1 MSEPS
6 IPLSESEPLDGAPVP
21 RSYLGIGL
29 VATILCFLPLGLVT
43 LYFGLQVQRALAE
56 GDRQR
61 AVHESHVARGW
72 LAATIVIGLLVYAF
86 IAVALVLLG
95 AFSS

>member
-6 IPLSESEPLDGAPVP
+6 VSFASPDETHPP
-21 RSYLGIGL
+21 RSYLGLGL
-29 VATILCFLPLGLVT
+29 VVTVLCFVPLGLVT
-43 LYFGLQVQRALAE
+43 LYYGLRVHRALAD
-56 GDRQR
+56 GDPER
-61 AVHESHVARGW
+61 AMHDSHVARGW
-72 LAATIVIGLLVYAF
+72 LAATIVIGILVYAF